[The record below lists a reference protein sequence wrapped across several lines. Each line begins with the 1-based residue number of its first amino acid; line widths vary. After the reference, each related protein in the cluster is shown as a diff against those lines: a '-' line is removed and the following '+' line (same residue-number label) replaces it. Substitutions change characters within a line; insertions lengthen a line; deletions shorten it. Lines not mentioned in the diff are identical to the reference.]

1 MTIQRKKE
9 ILINIAFIVVIAAIC
24 YLVFRFLILYLLP
37 FVIGFLL
44 TAAIQKPARWLERKT
59 RAPQGLWSVALVVL
73 AYLAVMGILV
83 FAGYQLYGQLLSLA
97 KALPSYIPKLS
108 QLFSG
113 VNAWFS
119 GIFAGLPENLTTT
132 IGALPENIIS
142 SVANTLTSLLSDF
155 ASRVV
160 GGLPG
165 IVVTSLV
172 TIVASCFIAKDYSKI
187 VLFIRRQMEARHW
200 NLLLDAKKMFS
211 TNILRMLRGYLILML
226 LTFTELSI
234 GLLLLGYDYAIALA
248 ALIAIVDILPILGT
262 GTVLIPWLLFKLLS
276 GDLLGALGLAVLYVI
291 ITIVRNILEP
301 KIIGKQVGLP
311 PLLTLLSMYCG
322 LRLLGFWGLSVSPLR
337 SLCSRASTTPADF
350 ASGNPKGNSRPIRP
364 RRTER

>member
-1 MTIQRKKE
+1 M
-9 ILINIAFIVVIAAIC
+9 
-24 YLVFRFLILYLLP
+24 VFRFLILYLLP

-322 LRLLGFWGLSVSPLR
+322 LRLLGFWGLFGFPLALIVLK
-337 SLCSRASTTPADF
+337 SLHDTGRLRLWQSKREQPADS
-350 ASGNPKGNSRPIRP
+350 AAQDGTIEDK
-364 RRTER
+364 TE